1 MFLRYTE
8 CQLEEGSSVG
18 FVCRGMVQ
26 VASGLFYG
34 VKEIRGFAET
44 LVSSTEGKAV
54 PPAKSKYNEQR
65 LEKLEVVAVKMMG
78 GYSITL
84 PNATTNTMGTT
95 EPGHKLKIDKTL
107 SQKLK
112 RSLGT

>member
-8 CQLEEGSSVG
+8 CQLEEGSGVG

-44 LVSSTEGKAV
+44 LVSSTGKAI

-65 LEKLEVVAVKMMG
+65 LEKLEVVAVKMMEA
-78 GYSITL
+78 I
-84 PNATTNTMGTT
+84 
-95 EPGHKLKIDKTL
+95 L
-107 SQKLK
+107 SQPQMPLQTPWTQLNLAI
-112 RSLGT
+112 S

>member
-65 LEKLEVVAVKMMG
+65 LEKLEVVAVKMMEA
-78 GYSITL
+78 I
-84 PNATTNTMGTT
+84 
-95 EPGHKLKIDKTL
+95 L
-107 SQKLK
+107 SHSQMPLQTPWTQLNLAI
-112 RSLGT
+112 S

>member
-1 MFLRYTE
+1 MFVRYTE

-65 LEKLEVVAVKMMG
+65 LEKLEVVAVKMMEA
-78 GYSITL
+78 I
-84 PNATTNTMGTT
+84 
-95 EPGHKLKIDKTL
+95 L
-107 SQKLK
+107 SHSQMPLQTPWTQLNLAI
-112 RSLGT
+112 S

>member
-65 LEKLEVVAVKMMG
+65 LEKLEVVAVKMMEA
-78 GYSITL
+78 I
-84 PNATTNTMGTT
+84 
-95 EPGHKLKIDKTL
+95 L
-107 SQKLK
+107 SQPQMPLQTPWTQLNLAI
-112 RSLGT
+112 S